1 MPIQGQDWEAG
12 TNARVSGW
20 GTLASGGD
28 SPCTLHAVDVP
39 VLSDVDCEVILAA
52 LPSISH
58 NLQGVPSARG
68 LWLG

>member
-1 MPIQGQDWEAG
+1 MPTPGQDWDAG

-39 VLSDVDCEVILAA
+39 VVSDADCEVIIYSM
-52 LPSISH
+52 P
-58 NLQGVPSARG
+58 
-68 LWLG
+68 